1 MNELATAS
9 AAALAP
15 DVKEIGGT
23 PEAEVLDRDV
33 RTTPQEMTLA
43 KFVYQTFL
51 DNEQYAVRQGFHD
64 QMRESWRVCRSEYT
78 PAEKAKLQ
86 RLGIP
91 EDVSDPVVELRK
103 FIALSQLKEIFST
116 SGNFPAKLTSTS
128 RPDVPKYVTESL
140 LKQMLDE
147 LVQIIQATGVIP
159 DEGQAAEFGRD
170 RMAELMNAEKEHAHD
185 EIEILER
192 RVRDDF
198 EEANFIEPFNLGM
211 EYLTVYG
218 TALWEGPVPCVR
230 WKNDWDKGGKSKIK
244 RKASNGVAFRAI
256 NPLDVYPSPDQTEVE
271 DGAICIK
278 VRFAPQELW
287 LNATEAGGDE
297 AETGIWFRDTVRDL
311 LDKYPTGG
319 VRLSWQDGD
328 EKNREMRGQ
337 STWMAG
343 GSCMM
348 EGISYYGQVKGNLLI
363 RMGIIK
369 THDGMSVSS
378 DDYYE
383 VNAIVIDDY
392 CVYCRIIN
400 PCLGRPL
407 FKAQF
412 YDATDAFFG
421 ESLAQRLIG
430 YQRVMNG
437 SLQSLI
443 VNMNMTGAPIVWISA
458 AEQLL
463 DKSPTRF
470 KLEGG
475 KVFAFKRNVAGVNM
489 STGAPMGVLRAESRV
504 NEILAVMN
512 MAIRRIDDVSGIPSY
527 TYGQN
532 VTGGAGR
539 ALANYERVL
548 TPNGPKRICDFKI
561 GDEVFNTE
569 SGVSKVIGVFPQG
582 ERDIYRMTF
591 SNGEKVDCDIEHRW
605 LVSDHPD
612 RKNSWKVFTTGELL
626 KRGLNRKTIKGERN
640 PKGYR
645 PKWAL
650 PYVEVLSYPERK
662 VPIDSYTMGVLLGNG
677 DARCRVTGM
686 DDEVFDRIPYKLGKV
701 EVKKD
706 NKAYTRA
713 VIGIRPKYRAL
724 GLCCKSID
732 KFIPEVYL
740 HNSEE
745 VRLELLRG
753 LMDTDGCASEN
764 GDHTFFDTASER
776 LRDDFVFLVKSLGAS
791 SVSVKSR
798 ENKVEFQGRI
808 LNGKT
813 LYRINFTL
821 DKPIFHLKRKQ
832 DRVHHRPR
840 RRLYIT
846 NIEFLKRYDATC
858 ISVDAPNHLYV
869 CENFIPTHNTYSG
882 LAMLTEA
889 ANRGM
894 KMIVDTI
901 SRKVINPMVRMDAY
915 RLMLYDDKIE
925 YAGDVE
931 VLPIGVMGL
940 ILKQQEMQ
948 KVLQLMQI
956 VASNQFLVQTIG
968 PRGLMELFR
977 QVLETY
983 EIVNIDKII
992 PPKGDLD
999 LQEYVTRLQNAAKAQ
1014 TMVNQAQQPQQP
1026 QVEGQ
1031 QGQLAAPRTM
1041 NEEYSDGSQP
1051 SQGTVGMEDEPS
1063 MLAMAGNADER
1074 RGAA

>member
-1 MNELATAS
+1 MNELATSS

-15 DVKEIGGT
+15 NVKDIGGT
-23 PEAEVLDRDV
+23 PDAEVLDRNV

-43 KFVYQTFL
+43 KFVYKTFL

-116 SGNFPAKLTSTS
+116 SGNFPAKLSSTS
-128 RPDVPKYVTESL
+128 RPEVPKYVTEAF

-147 LVQIIQATGVIP
+147 LVQVVQTTGITP
-159 DEGQAAEFGRD
+159 NEEQAAEFGRN

-198 EEANFIEPFNLGM
+198 EEANFIESFNLGM

-230 WKNDWDKGGKSKIK
+230 WKNDWDKGGKTKIK

-271 DGAICIK
+271 DGSICIK

-287 LNATEAGGDE
+287 LNATEAGGEE
-297 AETGIWFRDTVRDL
+297 AETGMWFRDTIKDL

-343 GSCMM
+343 SSCMM

-363 RMGIIK
+363 HMGIIK
-369 THDGMSVSS
+369 THDGMAVSS

-407 FKAQF
+407 TKAQF

-463 DKSPTRF
+463 DKSPNRF

-512 MAIRRIDDVSGIPSY
+512 MAIKRVDDISGIPSY

-539 ALANYERVL
+539 
-548 TPNGPKRICDFKI
+548 
-561 GDEVFNTE
+561 
-569 SGVSKVIGVFPQG
+569 
-582 ERDIYRMTF
+582 
-591 SNGEKVDCDIEHRW
+591 
-605 LVSDHPD
+605 
-612 RKNSWKVFTTGELL
+612 
-626 KRGLNRKTIKGERN
+626 
-640 PKGYR
+640 
-645 PKWAL
+645 
-650 PYVEVLSYPERK
+650 
-662 VPIDSYTMGVLLGNG
+662 
-677 DARCRVTGM
+677 
-686 DDEVFDRIPYKLGKV
+686 
-701 EVKKD
+701 
-706 NKAYTRA
+706 
-713 VIGIRPKYRAL
+713 
-724 GLCCKSID
+724 
-732 KFIPEVYL
+732 
-740 HNSEE
+740 
-745 VRLELLRG
+745 
-753 LMDTDGCASEN
+753 
-764 GDHTFFDTASER
+764 
-776 LRDDFVFLVKSLGAS
+776 
-791 SVSVKSR
+791 
-798 ENKVEFQGRI
+798 
-808 LNGKT
+808 
-813 LYRINFTL
+813 
-821 DKPIFHLKRKQ
+821 
-832 DRVHHRPR
+832 
-840 RRLYIT
+840 
-846 NIEFLKRYDATC
+846 
-858 ISVDAPNHLYV
+858 
-869 CENFIPTHNTYSG
+869 TYSG

-901 SRKVINPMVRMDAY
+901 SRKVINQMVRMDAY
-915 RLMLYDDKIE
+915 RLMLYDNSIN
-925 YAGDVE
+925 YSGDVE
-931 VLPIGVMGL
+931 VMPIGVMGL

-956 VASNQFLVQTIG
+956 VASNQVLVQTIG

-983 EIVNIDKII
+983 DIVNIDKII
-992 PPKGDLD
+992 PSKGDLD
-999 LQEYVTRLQNAAKAQ
+999 FQEYVARLQNAAKAQ
-1014 TMVNQAQQPQQP
+1014 TMVNQTQQSQI
-1026 QVEGQ
+1026 EGL
-1031 QGQLAAPRTM
+1031 QGQPAAPRTM
-1041 NEEYSDGSQP
+1041 NEEYAEGSQP
-1051 SQGTVGMEDEPS
+1051 PQEMVGMEGEPS

-1074 RGAA
+1074 RGVA

>member
-1 MNELATAS
+1 MNELSTSS

-15 DVKEIGGT
+15 DVKDIGGT
-23 PEAEVLDRDV
+23 PDAEVLDRDV

-43 KFVYQTFL
+43 KFVYKTFL

-128 RPDVPKYVTESL
+128 RPEVPKYVTEAL

-147 LVQIIQATGVIP
+147 LVQVIQATGVIP
-159 DEGQAAEFGRD
+159 DEGQAAEFGRN

-230 WKNDWDKGGKSKIK
+230 WKNDWDKGGKAKIK

-256 NPLDVYPSPDQTEVE
+256 NPLDVYPSLDQTEVE
-271 DGAICIK
+271 DGSICIK

-297 AETGIWFRDTVRDL
+297 AETGMWFRDTVKDL

-337 STWMAG
+337 STWIAG

-348 EGISYYGQVKGNLLI
+348 EGISFYGQVKGNLLI

-369 THDGMSVSS
+369 THDGMAVSS

-463 DKSPTRF
+463 DKSPNRF

-504 NEILAVMN
+504 HEILAVMN

-539 ALANYERVL
+539 
-548 TPNGPKRICDFKI
+548 T
-561 GDEVFNTE
+561 
-569 SGVSKVIGVFPQG
+569 
-582 ERDIYRMTF
+582 
-591 SNGEKVDCDIEHRW
+591 
-605 LVSDHPD
+605 
-612 RKNSWKVFTTGELL
+612 
-626 KRGLNRKTIKGERN
+626 
-640 PKGYR
+640 
-645 PKWAL
+645 
-650 PYVEVLSYPERK
+650 
-662 VPIDSYTMGVLLGNG
+662 LG
-677 DARCRVTGM
+677 
-686 DDEVFDRIPYKLGKV
+686 
-701 EVKKD
+701 
-706 NKAYTRA
+706 
-713 VIGIRPKYRAL
+713 
-724 GLCCKSID
+724 
-732 KFIPEVYL
+732 
-740 HNSEE
+740 
-745 VRLELLRG
+745 
-753 LMDTDGCASEN
+753 
-764 GDHTFFDTASER
+764 
-776 LRDDFVFLVKSLGAS
+776 
-791 SVSVKSR
+791 
-798 ENKVEFQGRI
+798 
-808 LNGKT
+808 
-813 LYRINFTL
+813 
-821 DKPIFHLKRKQ
+821 
-832 DRVHHRPR
+832 
-840 RRLYIT
+840 
-846 NIEFLKRYDATC
+846 
-858 ISVDAPNHLYV
+858 
-869 CENFIPTHNTYSG
+869 G

-901 SRKVINPMVRMDAY
+901 ARKVINPMVRMDAY
-915 RLMLYDDKIE
+915 RLMLYDDSIK

-1014 TMVNQAQQPQQP
+1014 TMVNQAQQPQI
-1026 QVEGQ
+1026 EGQ
-1031 QGQLAAPRTM
+1031 QGQPAAPRTM

-1051 SQGTVGMEDEPS
+1051 SQEMIGMEGEPS

-1074 RGAA
+1074 RGAG